1 MISTVEKAL
10 ILKEI
15 ELFSRIPG
23 EDLAQIACFAE
34 EVTFEPGDVV
44 FEEGDLGDSLYLILS
59 GEAKVNRGRT
69 VLATVGEKD
78 VFGEMALLDS
88 QPRSAA
94 ITALTEL
101 VCLRITRA
109 DFNSL
114 IAERSAVAEGVIRVL
129 VKRLRSSGDDVREA
143 KRRLGMIEKEQ
154 EKNKKGA

>member
-34 EVTFEPGDVV
+34 EVTFEPDDVV

-59 GEAKVNRGRT
+59 GDAKVNRGRT
-69 VLATVGEKD
+69 VLATVGEKE

-88 QPRSAA
+88 QPRSSAV
-94 ITALTEL
+94 TALTEL
-101 VCLRITRA
+101 VCLRIARA
-109 DFNSL
+109 DFNTL
-114 IAERSAVAEGVIRVL
+114 LAERSAVAEGVIRVL
-129 VKRLRSSGDDVREA
+129 VRRLRSSGDELREA
-143 KRRLGMIEKEQ
+143 KRDLGLLQKAQGIEPE
-154 EKNKKGA
+154 